1 MAIIDVIKYDG
12 PPDVFAWKHP
22 NQEMGTWTQ
31 LIVNESQEAILYK
44 GGQAM
49 DRFTAGRHTLSTANI
64 PIISNIVNLPFGGKS
79 PFTAEVWFVNKL
91 HSLNIKWGTRAPLQL
106 QDPKYQMFVLVRSY
120 GQFGIQ
126 IDDAR
131 KFLGKLVGTMPVF
144 SQDALSEYF
153 RGVLMMNIHELISS
167 YFVHRKISI
176 LEINAYI
183 SDISKHIQERVAP
196 VFEEYGIRLLNFT
209 VDSVNTPEDDP
220 ATQRLREA
228 LAKRAEMDIIGFT
241 YQQERTFDTLE
252 QAAKNEG
259 GTHSDLMGAGIGLSM
274 GYGVGGAIGG
284 TMTRLTDE
292 LQAVPARQK
301 TCPKCERRNPDDA
314 VFCTGCGTAFAAS
327 GEAAPPEEVRCGACN
342 RSMSRGSK
350 FCPHCG
356 DPYNPCPHCGADNQP
371 GQAQCIKCGQDMPV
385 PCRHCG
391 ENVQPG
397 VKFCPHCGQELALTC
412 GQCGHEV
419 QPGQK
424 FCVECGNKLT

>member
-12 PPDVFAWKHP
+12 SPDVFAWKYP
-22 NQEMGTWTQ
+22 NHELGTWTQ

-44 GGQAM
+44 GGQAF

-64 PIISNIVNLPFGGKS
+64 PILNHIVNLPFGGDS
-79 PFTAEVWFVNKL
+79 PFTAEVWYVNKL
-91 HSLNIKWGTRAPLQL
+91 HSLNVKWGTRSPLQL
-106 QDPKYQMFVLVRSY
+106 QDPKYQLFVKVRSF

-126 IDDAR
+126 IDDAC
-131 KFLGKLVGTMPVF
+131 KFLGKLVGTLPVF
-144 SQDALSEYF
+144 NQETLTEYF

-196 VFEEYGIRLLNFT
+196 AFEEYGIRLLNFY

-220 ATQRLREA
+220 ATIRLREA

-241 YQQERTFDTLE
+241 YQQERTFDTLG
-252 QAAKNEG
+252 QVAKNEG
-259 GTHSDLMGAGIGLSM
+259 GIQSDLMGAGIGLSM

-284 TMTRLTDE
+284 AVSRLADK
-292 LQAVPARQK
+292 LQVEAYDKV
-301 TCPKCERRNPDDA
+301 CSKCHRKNQQDA
-314 VFCTGCGTAFAAS
+314 AFCTGCGTSLAAS
-327 GEAAPPEEVRCGACN
+327 DAPGQPAEVKCQACGERMPCHT
-342 RSMSRGSK
+342 K
-350 FCPHCG
+350 FCPNCG
-356 DPYNPCPHCGADNQP
+356 DPYNPCPQCGADNQP
-371 GQAQCIKCGQDMPV
+371 DRTHCAECGQAMPV

-391 ENVQPG
+391 EAVPDK
-397 VKFCPHCGQELALTC
+397 VKFCPHCGGETALTC
-412 GQCGHEV
+412 SQCNLEV